1 MTFTNEM
8 MTNAIASMY
17 RQNEKLCTL
26 ITTIYETMTLT
37 RKIAI
42 HAQLRNAIESLPQGS
57 TIEDMRNAEIDVDK
71 DNVDFVV
78 KSNAALEDLWK
89 ATSSKNEIL
98 LMAVLHGW
106 MSMVKS
112 YQDVL
117 PFLKPFN
124 DLQMFGE

>member
-1 MTFTNEM
+1 MLSL
-8 MTNAIASMY
+8 A
-17 RQNEKLCTL
+17 CTVR
-26 ITTIYETMTLT
+26 M
-37 RKIAI
+37 RSFAPS
-42 HAQLRNAIESLPQGS
+42 SLPQGS
-57 TIEDMRNAEIDVDK
+57 TIEEMRKAEIDVDK
-71 DNVDFVV
+71 DNIDFVV